1 MFIKTNVQKAKM
13 TKSFLQKHKN
23 VNSAGTARDTKVK
36 PIAFKSSFK
45 TEKSEKKI
53 GHDRWPF
60 LKGGGVPP
68 PLWGL
73 WAPTKRERE
82 SRRESKRERQRG
94 SKRERE

>member
-1 MFIKTNVQKAKM
+1 M

-68 PLWGL
+68 PLGPL
-73 WAPTKRERE
+73 GTHKERERD
-82 SRRESKRERQRG
+82 RE
-94 SKRERE
+94 